1 MCLEFSHVDNP
12 LIRQFYDAY
21 SFAVIPTLG
30 QMVAQDRASYQC
42 VFVARIGPEFCIV
55 TLSLANIDISV

>member
-21 SFAVIPTLG
+21 SFAVIPTMG
-30 QMVAQDRASYQC
+30 QMVAQDRDSYQC
-42 VFVARIGPEFCIV
+42 VSKRAH
-55 TLSLANIDISV
+55 